1 MKTSVL
7 GIRLND
13 MQREKL
19 KAIATDNRMG
29 EVEVA
34 RLLIEGAISG
44 KINVEK
50 GHIVLNERC

>member
-1 MKTSVL
+1 MQTSVL

-13 MQREKL
+13 IQREKL
-19 KAIATDNRMG
+19 RAIATENRMT
-29 EVEVA
+29 EVEIA

-44 KINVEK
+44 KINIEK